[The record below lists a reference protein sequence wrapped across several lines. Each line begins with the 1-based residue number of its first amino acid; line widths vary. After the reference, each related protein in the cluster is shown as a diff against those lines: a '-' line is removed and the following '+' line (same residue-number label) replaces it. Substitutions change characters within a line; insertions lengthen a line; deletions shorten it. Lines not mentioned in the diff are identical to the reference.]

1 MDKREIIGIVESIL
15 YIAEDPITIEDL
27 SNSLNV
33 DKDILITVF
42 KKLGEKYGGDSGI
55 LLKKVAGG
63 YFFKSNPKYQPYLKD
78 FVKNLPHMKLSMAAL
93 ETLAIIA
100 YKQPITIPEILRIRG
115 VKSTGAIK
123 TLIEK
128 KLIVPKGRKKVLGR
142 PMMYGTSSE
151 FLKHFGLNSL
161 EDLPE
166 EEEIKDLLN
175 LKFEGEE
182 KVEVKNSENN
192 S

>member
-1 MDKREIIGIVESIL
+1 MEVGEITGIVEAIL
-15 YIAEDPITIEDL
+15 YISEEPVKIEDL
-27 SNSLNV
+27 SKALKV
-33 DKDILITVF
+33 DDELLISVF
-42 KKLGEKYGGDSGI
+42 KELEKKYSGKSGI
-55 LLKKVAGG
+55 LLRKVAGG

-78 FVKNLPHMKLSMAAL
+78 FVKTLPHMKLSMAAL

-100 YKQPITIPEILRIRG
+100 YKQPITIPEILKIRG

-123 TLIEK
+123 TLLEK
-128 KLIVPKGRKKVLGR
+128 KLIVPRGRKKVLGR

-161 EDLPE
+161 DDLPK
-166 EEEIKDLLN
+166 EEEIRDLLN

-182 KVEVKNSENN
+182 EVEVKNSENN